1 MNRDW
6 TAQQIIDLYSE
17 GYTDI
22 EVCKAMGVTRR
33 QFEKMVATNHHFR
46 EIVERGRDYAEAWNL
61 EQSRINLNNKDFS
74 VPLFNARMQ
83 NLFNWSQK
91 TDQTSKAL
99 NLNAGVTREE
109 LIERLK
115 THLPELLGQSGT
127 ALIEAR
133 KEADAD
139 EQGS

>member
-22 EVCKAMGVTRR
+22 EVCRAMGITRR
-33 QFEKMVATNHHFR
+33 QFEKMVATNPHFR
-46 EIVERGRDYAEAWNL
+46 DIVERGRDYAEAWNL
-61 EQSRINLNNKDFS
+61 EQSRLNLNNRDFS

-91 TDQTSKAL
+91 TDQNTKSL
-99 NLNAGVTREE
+99 NINESVTREE
-109 LIERLK
+109 LIERLRS
-115 THLPELLGQSGT
+115 HIPELLGRAT
-127 ALIEAR
+127 PALIESQ
-133 KEADAD
+133 KEVSD
-139 EQGS
+139 EDT